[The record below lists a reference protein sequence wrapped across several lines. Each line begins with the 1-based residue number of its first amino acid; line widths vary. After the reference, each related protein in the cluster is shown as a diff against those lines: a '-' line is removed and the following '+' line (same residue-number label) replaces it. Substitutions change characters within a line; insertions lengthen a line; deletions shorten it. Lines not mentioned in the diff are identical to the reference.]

1 MGSLDGKVALV
12 TGAARGIGAGIAT
25 ALAKEGASVAVVD
38 VLADESDTTVAAL
51 REVGAEAE
59 FFRCDIRDVARIN
72 ATVDEVVAR
81 FGTVDILVN
90 NAIAVTGVGKH
101 LQDVTDDEYEL
112 VFETGPRAT
121 FAFMRACHPHLKDGG
136 RVVNLRSGSE
146 FQGLNGYSHYIASKA
161 AVGGL
166 TRAAAREW
174 GRDGI
179 TVNAIA
185 PFSLSPAAAGWFED
199 KPDELAKIVKAF
211 AIPRPGDAEADIGR
225 TVVYLV
231 GPDASYVTGQT
242 LSVDGGAVFS
252 A

>member
-1 MGSLDGKVALV
+1 MGALDGKVALI

-25 ALAKEGASVAVVD
+25 AFAKEGASVAVVD
-38 VLADESDTTVAAL
+38 VLADEGTATVSAL
-51 REVGAEAE
+51 RELGADAE
-59 FFRCDIRDVARIN
+59 LFECDIRDVGQITS
-72 ATVDEVVAR
+72 TVDAVVAR
-81 FGTVDILVN
+81 FGTVDVLVN

-101 LQDVTDDEYEL
+101 LQDVTDKEYEL

-136 RVVNLRSGSE
+136 RVINLRSGSE
-146 FQGLNGYSHYIASKA
+146 FQGLNGYSHYIAAKS

-199 KPDELAKIVKAF
+199 KPDELATIVKAF
-211 AIPRPGDAEADIGR
+211 AIPRPGDAELDIGR
-225 TVVYLV
+225 AAVYLAS
-231 GPDASYVTGQT
+231 PDASYVTGQT

>member
-1 MGSLDGKVALV
+1 MGVLDGKVALV
-12 TGAARGIGAGIAT
+12 TGAARGVGEGIAR

-38 VLADESDTTVAAL
+38 VLAEEGEATAAAL
-51 REVGAEAE
+51 RELGADAQLFE
-59 FFRCDIRDVARIN
+59 CDIRDVALIA
-72 ATVDEVVAR
+72 ATVDAVVAR

-90 NAIAVTGVGKH
+90 NAIAVRGVGKP
-101 LQDVTDDEYEL
+101 LQEVTDDEYEQ

-121 FAFMRACHPHLKDGG
+121 FAFMRACHPHLRDGG

-146 FQGLNGYSHYIASKA
+146 FQGLNGYSHYIASKS

-179 TVNAIA
+179 TVNAVA
-185 PFSLSPAAAGWFED
+185 PFSLSPAAAGWFAD
-199 KPDELAKIVKAF
+199 KPDELAKIVKGF
-211 AIPRPGDAEADIGR
+211 AIPRPGDAELDIGR
-225 TVVYLV
+225 AVVYLV
-231 GPDASYVTGQT
+231 GPDASYVTGLT